1 MAPAKRICRGRTKHT
16 PVTMMMPIGP
26 LMIEHRLIERMIA
39 VLAQEKDRL
48 VAGGRPDPAKIRD
61 GIDFMRSYA
70 DRCHHGKE
78 EDILF
83 AQLGGRPLSDE
94 LKAMMRRLKD
104 EHQQARRL
112 LRDLD
117 RCNLA
122 METGDLTV
130 RQEMIEV
137 LREITK
143 LYPKHIEAEDRH
155 FFVPVMEQFS
165 PAEQDIML
173 EKFYEFDQGL
183 IHEKYRK
190 VVERHEDK

>member
-1 MAPAKRICRGRTKHT
+1 
-16 PVTMMMPIGP
+16 MMMPIAP
-26 LMIEHRLIERMIA
+26 LMTEPRLIERRTA

-48 VAGGRPDPAKIRD
+48 VVGGEPDPVKVRD
-61 GIDFMRSYA
+61 AIDFMRSYA

-83 AQLGGRPLSDE
+83 LGLEGRPLSDE
-94 LKAMMRRLKD
+94 LKTMMLRLKD

-112 LRDLD
+112 VRDLE

-122 METGDLTV
+122 IEKGDLTV

-143 LYPKHIEAEDRH
+143 LYPKHIEAEDRQ
-155 FFVPVMEQFS
+155 FFLPVMEQFS
-165 PAEQDIML
+165 PAEKDIML
-173 EKFYEFDQGL
+173 VKFYEFDQGL

-190 VVERHEDK
+190 VVERHEGK

>member
-1 MAPAKRICRGRTKHT
+1 
-16 PVTMMMPIGP
+16 MMMPIGP

-48 VAGGRPDPAKIRD
+48 VAGGAPDPAKVRD
-61 GIDFMRSYA
+61 AIDFMRSYA

-83 AQLGGRPLSDE
+83 LELEGRPLSDE
-94 LKAMMRRLKD
+94 LKAMMQRLKD

-112 LRDLD
+112 VRDLE

-122 METGDLTV
+122 IEKGDLTV

-143 LYPKHIEAEDRH
+143 LYPKHIEAEDRQ

-173 EKFYEFDQGL
+173 VKFYEFDQGL

-190 VVERHEDK
+190 VVERHEGK

>member
-1 MAPAKRICRGRTKHT
+1 
-16 PVTMMMPIGP
+16 MMMPIGP

-39 VLAQEKDRL
+39 ILAQEKDRL
-48 VAGGRPDPAKIRD
+48 VIGGAPDPNKVRD
-61 GIDFMRSYA
+61 AIDFMRSYA

-83 AQLGGRPLSDE
+83 LELEGRPLSDE
-94 LKAMMRRLKD
+94 LRAMMRRLKD

-112 LRDLD
+112 VRDLE
-117 RCNLA
+117 RCNQA
-122 METGDLTV
+122 AENGDLNV
-130 RQEMIEV
+130 RQEMIEL
-137 LREITK
+137 LREMTK

-155 FFVPVMEQFS
+155 FFVPVMGQFS

-173 EKFYEFDQGL
+173 AKFYEFDQSL

-190 VVERHEDK
+190 VVERHEGR

>member
-1 MAPAKRICRGRTKHT
+1 
-16 PVTMMMPIGP
+16 MMPIGP

-48 VAGGRPDPAKIRD
+48 VTGGDMDASKVRD
-61 GIDFMRSYA
+61 AIDFMRYYA

-83 AQLGGRPLSDE
+83 FELEGRPLSDE
-94 LKAMMRRLKD
+94 LRAIMKRLKD

-112 LRDLD
+112 VRDLE
-117 RCNLA
+117 RCNQA
-122 METGDLTV
+122 VERGDLSV
-130 RQEMIEV
+130 RQEMIE
-137 LREITK
+137 LMREIAK

-155 FFVPVMEQFS
+155 FFLPVMELFS

-173 EKFYEFDQGL
+173 VKFEEFEVTL
-183 IHEKYRK
+183 MHEKYQK
-190 VVERHEDK
+190 MVERYEG